1 MGILQEEGEAMSE
14 RKRVLMAMSGG
25 VDSSV
30 AAALLVQQ
38 GYEVIGVTM
47 NTWTDDIPESIQQNQ
62 HSGCC
67 SLAAVEDARAI
78 ANKLDIPYYVM
89 NFKGHFAA
97 TVIDYFIK
105 EYVAGRTPNPCI
117 ACNRYVKFDALLEKA
132 RELECDYVA
141 TGHYAMIGEDPAY
154 PGRKLLG
161 KSVDRRKD
169 QTYVLHNLTQEALAH
184 TLFPIGGMEKPQ
196 VRELARQLGLVTA
209 DKPDSQEICFVYD
222 NDYGRFLKERVP
234 EAIVPGPMLNTR
246 GEVVGQH
253 QGLPLYTVGQRK
265 GLGLT
270 TPHPM
275 YVVALDPERNAVIV
289 GEAHEVYSQG
299 LLASDLNWIAVPEL
313 TEPVRCTA
321 KIRRMAPEAPCTVYP
336 EPGGSIRVVFDE
348 PQRAVTPGQAV
359 VFYQGRWVLGGGTID
374 RAVN

>member
-1 MGILQEEGEAMSE
+1 MTA

-30 AAALLVQQ
+30 AAALLVEQ

-47 NTWTDDIPESIQQNQ
+47 NTWTDDIPEDIRQNQ

-67 SLAAVEDARAI
+67 SLAAVEDARAV
-78 ANKLDIPYYVM
+78 ANRLGIPYYVM
-89 NFKGHFAA
+89 NFKGQFAR
-97 TVIDYFIK
+97 TVIDYFID
-105 EYVAGRTPNPCI
+105 EYVRGRTPNPCI
-117 ACNRYVKFDALLEKA
+117 ACNRYVKFSAFLEKA

-141 TGHYAMIGEDPAY
+141 TGHYATIGQDPRY
-154 PGRKLLG
+154 PGRMLLG
-161 KSVDRRKD
+161 RSADARKD
-169 QTYVLHNLTQEALAH
+169 QTYVLHNLTQEALRH
-184 TLFPIGGMEKPQ
+184 TLFPVGGMQKSQ
-196 VRELARQLGLVTA
+196 VRELARKLGLEVA
-209 DKPDSQEICFVYD
+209 DKPDSQEICFIYD

-234 EAIVPGPMLNTR
+234 EAIRPGPILNTR

-270 TPHPM
+270 TPRPM
-275 YVVALDPERNAVIV
+275 YVVALDPERNALIV
-289 GEAHEVYSQG
+289 GEDHEVYSRG
-299 LLASDLNWIAVPEL
+299 LLASDLNWIALEEL
-313 TEPVRCTA
+313 KEPVRCTA

-336 EPGGSIRVVFDE
+336 TEDGGIRVIFDE

-359 VFYQGRWVLGGGTID
+359 VLYQDRWVLGGGTID
-374 RAVN
+374 RALD